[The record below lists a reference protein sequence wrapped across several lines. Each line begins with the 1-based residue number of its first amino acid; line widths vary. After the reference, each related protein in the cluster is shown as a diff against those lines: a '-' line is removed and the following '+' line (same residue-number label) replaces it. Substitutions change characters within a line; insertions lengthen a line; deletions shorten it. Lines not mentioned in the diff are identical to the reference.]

1 MKKTTIFF
9 AVLIFCGV
17 AVALPAYSQDSGS
30 ATDHSKHVGVMIHE
44 STIEGYRF
52 AYHLID
58 NRKPSEEMKD
68 MKGSKEAD
76 TTHHLMVY
84 VMDPDGRPVEGAKL
98 GYLVEGPDGAKQKLM
113 AMGMQGAFGANANF
127 KTKGTYTVKTKFLA
141 GDKKLLDKFSYEV
154 K

>member
-1 MKKTTIFF
+1 MKKNTIFF
-9 AVLIFCGV
+9 AVLIYCGV
-17 AVALPAYSQDSGS
+17 ALDLPAYSQDSGS
-30 ATDHSKHVGVMIHE
+30 ATDHSKHVGAMIHE

-58 NRKPSEEMKD
+58 IQKSTEKMKD
-68 MKGSKEAD
+68 MKGSEEVD

-84 VMDPDGRPVEGAKL
+84 VNDADGHAVEAAKL

-113 AMGMQGAFGANANF
+113 TMGMQGAYGANVNF
-127 KTKGTYTVKTKFLA
+127 KNKGTYTIKTKFLA
-141 GDKKLLDKFSYEV
+141 GDKKLFDRFNYDV